1 MQSHGDSIL
10 PDRVTYD
17 DVLIIIYSRR
27 SPPFLQSEHLG
38 IMGYAMNAGLAA
50 SVSSAGKATN
60 HFLGKK
66 RSRKSGKMRQTLI
79 VAGDGGIQMSIN
91 ELATI
96 RDMNVRNVLVMVI
109 CNNRLERVQ
118 NEV

>member
-1 MQSHGDSIL
+1 MRSHGDSIL
-10 PDRVTYD
+10 PDRVTYNE
-17 DVLIIIYSRR
+17 YSRR

-60 HFLGKK
+60 HFPGKK
-66 RSRKSGKMRQTLI
+66 RIRNSGKTRQTLI

-109 CNNRLERVQ
+109 CNNRLGRVQ